1 MSELKMKRNKLTLLV
16 FTLYLVRMGVE
27 AQSYVDLY
35 PIVEAN
41 NYQLSILKQEV
52 KATSLENRSAIT
64 RSSSKSI
71 LYVGR

>member
-1 MSELKMKRNKLTLLV
+1 MKRNKLTLLV

-41 NYQLSILKQEV
+41 NYQLSIHLPYYPQ
-52 KATSLENRSAIT
+52 
-64 RSSSKSI
+64 
-71 LYVGR
+71 